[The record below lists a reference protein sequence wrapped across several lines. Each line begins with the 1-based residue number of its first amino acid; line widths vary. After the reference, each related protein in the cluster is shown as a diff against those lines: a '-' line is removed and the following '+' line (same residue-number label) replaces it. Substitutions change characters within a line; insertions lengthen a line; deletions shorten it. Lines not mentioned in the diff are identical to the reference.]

1 MERFHIIVIIVAIVV
16 LCLVLLVVGI
26 LLGKGNPNLAF
37 PPSYGECPDYWA
49 MTEDSSKCIIPT
61 YKPDAVNIGSVY
73 DENGGFNPS
82 VMTTPGYSSE
92 EKDAVITRYIDF
104 TDNKWTGICDKQKW
118 AKEYGI
124 VWDGVS
130 NYNNC

>member
-73 DENGGFNPS
+73 DENGGFNAS
-82 VMTTPGYSSE
+82 VMTTPG
-92 EKDAVITRYIDF
+92 
-104 TDNKWTGICDKQKW
+104 
-118 AKEYGI
+118 
-124 VWDGVS
+124 
-130 NYNNC
+130 